1 MELWNQSRGDE
12 YLNGTQF
19 DDHNNATRITLNAD
33 SGVLTKMSFSI
44 NLLGCLG
51 NLITIWY
58 IICSK
63 QLHTPTFFA
72 ICSLAITDFLI
83 CTISLIDKFVFERLY
98 ILSVLFY
105 ILTIAIVKSSCD
117 VVFLFSLRYAL
128 IVHPLK
134 CRQYLTNSFV
144 ISASLA
150 LWGYSFI
157 VFSLMVLTQYLL
169 YESNLMSE
177 NGISLITTVIVF
189 FNNHCSASNHYIC
202 SSLSE
207 TKNTTVLDCQ
217 RSNNEKDVLCHHCYC
232 CFEYYLWY
240 FIFFI

>member
-19 DDHNNATRITLNAD
+19 DDHNATRITLNAD
-33 SGVLTKMSFSI
+33 SGVLTKISFSI

-63 QLHTPTFFA
+63 QQHTPTFFA
-72 ICSLAITDFLI
+72 ICSLATTDFLI

-98 ILSVLFY
+98 ILSVLIY
-105 ILTIAIVKSSCD
+105 ILTIAIVQSSCD

-150 LWGYSFI
+150 L
-157 VFSLMVLTQYLL
+157 
-169 YESNLMSE
+169 
-177 NGISLITTVIVF
+177 
-189 FNNHCSASNHYIC
+189 
-202 SSLSE
+202 
-207 TKNTTVLDCQ
+207 
-217 RSNNEKDVLCHHCYC
+217 
-232 CFEYYLWY
+232 
-240 FIFFI
+240 